1 MVETDP
7 IQALIHQATIVGLLC
22 AFVAGLGEW
31 LHQRRIN
38 ETRALSFGPE
48 GPRGWTALVPFL
60 RTAAALILGFS
71 LWVLAHLESKP
82 PEIDP
87 TQEPSQHLLIALDV
101 SPSMYLEDSG
111 PERNIRRGTRA
122 SEVLEAVFQRLDMS
136 RTRVSVVAFY
146 TDAFPVVLESFDI
159 NVVNNVLNGLPME
172 FAFEAGSTQLQQGVE
187 KALSFAKAW
196 PKGSTTLIVVSDGD
210 TVGGSLPARLPLS
223 ISDVLVLG
231 VGDPH
236 KGSSVAGRTSRQ
248 NIQALQ
254 RLAVRLGGLYHEANT
269 KHLPTEV
276 VRNLAMAVPSVED
289 QTLLRDL
296 CVAGTGIGTGILAL
310 LPLLLAQF
318 GRRSP
323 RSRSAVLTGQAS
335 K

>member
-31 LHQRRIN
+31 LHQRRIQ
-38 ETRALSFGPE
+38 ETREPVLRPR

-187 KALSFAKAW
+187 KALS
-196 PKGSTTLIVVSDGD
+196 
-210 TVGGSLPARLPLS
+210 SLPR
-223 ISDVLVLG
+223 
-231 VGDPH
+231 
-236 KGSSVAGRTSRQ
+236 R
-248 NIQALQ
+248 
-254 RLAVRLGGLYHEANT
+254 
-269 KHLPTEV
+269 
-276 VRNLAMAVPSVED
+276 
-289 QTLLRDL
+289 
-296 CVAGTGIGTGILAL
+296 
-310 LPLLLAQF
+310 
-318 GRRSP
+318 GRRAAQP
-323 RSRSAVLTGQAS
+323 
-335 K
+335 

>member
-7 IQALIHQATIVGLLC
+7 IEALIHQAVIVGLLC
-22 AFVAGLGEW
+22 AMIAAFGEW
-31 LHQRRIN
+31 LHQRRLR
-38 ETRALSFGPE
+38 ETRSLTFGPE
-48 GPRGWTALVPFL
+48 GPHGWTAIAPFL
-60 RTAAALILGFS
+60 RTLAALILGFS

-87 TQEPSQHLLIALDV
+87 SKEPSQHLLIALDV

-172 FAFEAGSTQLQQGVE
+172 YAFNAGNTELQQGVE
-187 KALSFAKAW
+187 KALGYARAW
-196 PKGSTTLIVVSDGD
+196 PKGSTTMIVVSDGD
-210 TVGGSLPARLPLS
+210 TVSGSLPARLPLS

-254 RLAVRLGGLYHEANT
+254 RLAVRLGGIYHDANT
-269 KHLPTEV
+269 KHLPSDV

-289 QTLLRDL
+289 QTLLRDI
-296 CVAGTGIGTGILAL
+296 CVAGAGIGTGILSL
-310 LPLLLAQF
+310 LPLLLAKLAHRSS
-318 GRRSP
+318 RRESITV
-323 RSRSAVLTGQAS
+323 SG
-335 K
+335 

>member
-1 MVETDP
+1 MVEVNP
-7 IQALIHQATIVGLLC
+7 VEALIHQAAIVGLLC
-22 AFVAGLGEW
+22 ALLAGLGEW
-31 LHQRRIN
+31 LHQQRLRS
-38 ETRALSFGPE
+38 TQSLTFGPE
-48 GPRGWTALVPFL
+48 GPRGWTKLVPIL
-60 RTAAALILGFS
+60 RTVAALILGFS

-248 NIQALQ
+248 NIQFA
-254 RLAVRLGGLYHEANT
+254 LAVSTTMPTPNIFPLKWFAISRWRCPVWRTRRYCEISA
-269 KHLPTEV
+269 LP
-276 VRNLAMAVPSVED
+276 VPESVQEFWPCFRSSW
-289 QTLLRDL
+289 LNS
-296 CVAGTGIGTGILAL
+296 VAGANPAD
-310 LPLLLAQF
+310 LPY
-318 GRRSP
+318 
-323 RSRSAVLTGQAS
+323 
-335 K
+335 

>member
-1 MVETDP
+1 MVETNP
-7 IQALIHQATIVGLLC
+7 IEALIYQAVIIGILC
-22 AFVAGLGEW
+22 ACITALGEW
-31 LHQRRIN
+31 LHRRRLN
-38 ETRALSFGPE
+38 EIRNLAFGPI
-48 GPRGWTALVPFL
+48 GPRVWTHSAPFIRIFSTL
-60 RTAAALILGFS
+60 LLGFS
-71 LWVLAHLESKP
+71 LWILAHLESKP

-87 TQEPSQHLLIALDV
+87 SQEPSQHLLIALDV

-122 SEVLEAVFQRLDMS
+122 SKVLEAVFQRLDMS

-172 FAFEAGSTQLQQGVE
+172 FAFNPGSTQLQKGVE
-187 KALSFAKAW
+187 KALDFAKAW
-196 PKGSTTLIVVSDGD
+196 PKGSSTLIVVSDGD

-223 ISDVLVLG
+223 IADVLVLG

-254 RLAVRLGGLYHEANT
+254 RLAIRLGGIYHNANT
-269 KHLPTEV
+269 KHLPSEV

-296 CVAGTGIGTGILAL
+296 CVAGAGLGTSLLSL
-310 LPLLLAQF
+310 LPLLLAKF
-318 GRRSP
+318 G
-323 RSRSAVLTGQAS
+323 SRARQKELAQLST
-335 K
+335 

>member
-7 IQALIHQATIVGLLC
+7 IDVLIYQAVIAGIFC
-22 AFVAGLGEW
+22 ACVTTLGEW
-31 LHQRRIN
+31 LHRRRLN
-38 ETRALSFGPE
+38 EIESLAFGPK
-48 GPRGWTALVPFL
+48 GPRGWTHSAPFIRVFATLV
-60 RTAAALILGFS
+60 LGFS

-87 TQEPSQHLLIALDV
+87 SKEPSQHLLIALDV

-111 PERNIRRGTRA
+111 PERNIRRGTQA
-122 SEVLEAVFQRLDMS
+122 SEVLQAVFQRLDMS

-172 FAFEAGSTQLQQGVE
+172 FAFNAGSTQLQQGVE
-187 KALSFAKAW
+187 KALDFSKAW

-210 TVGGSLPARLPLS
+210 TVGGSLPARLPLA

-254 RLAVRLGGLYHEANT
+254 RLAVRLGGIYHDANT
-269 KHLPTEV
+269 KHLPSEV

-296 CVAGTGIGTGILAL
+296 CVAGAGLGTSLLSL
-310 LPLLLAQF
+310 LPLLLAKF
-318 GRRSP
+318 G
-323 RSRSAVLTGQAS
+323 SRARQKELAQLST
-335 K
+335 